1 MKKLDMLISQLS
13 KLPGIGPKSAERIA
27 YYIAKLPQSEI
38 EALAASI
45 LSVKEGVYVCK
56 ICCNYSE
63 APICSICSDENRDKG
78 TICVVKEPQD
88 IAAIERLN
96 IYKGSYHVLGGVI
109 SAKRNKRPQDLCIE
123 ELIERIKSNNVR
135 EVILAIDPDV
145 EGEMTMNYLS
155 QLLKGYNLKVSR
167 ISIGIPAGGEIEYAD
182 NITLTEAFFGKKEI

>member
-1 MKKLDMLISQLS
+1 MRKLDVLVSCLS

-27 YYIAKLPQSEI
+27 YHIAGLPENEI
-38 EALAASI
+38 NELAAAI
-45 LSVKEGVYVCK
+45 LSVKEGVYVCR

-63 APICSICSDENRDKG
+63 TPICSICSDEKRDKE

-96 IYKGSYHVLGGVI
+96 IYRGSYHVLGGVL
-109 SAKRNKRPQDLCIE
+109 SAKRNKTPQDLYINQ
-123 ELIERIKSNNVR
+123 LIERIKNNNVK

-155 QLLKGYNLKVSR
+155 RLLKDYNLKVSR

-182 NITLTEAFFGKKEI
+182 NITLTEALSGKKEI